1 MNCGTGIPGHES
13 GIHTA
18 EGFQSEEGEDAELRV
33 QNVSLKGLTLEIH
46 MCICGRRLNR
56 LINSVSTY
64 L

>member
-33 QNVSLKGLTLEIH
+33 RNVSLKGLTLEIH
-46 MCICGRRLNR
+46 MCICGRR
-56 LINSVSTY
+56 
-64 L
+64 